1 MLEKDTRYCHNY
13 SSVVFPH
20 KELEEKKKNKLK
32 RTKEEAEKDEEN
44 EEEIILD
51 TENAENE
58 EIKLSQTL
66 IQKKRKLKKMDCDML
81 RNNDVDRA
89 NSTDNKVHN
98 KPEEVKHVESIV
110 IDDEEPMDEGNQDT
124 NKDTNADDK
133 LEEKLDD
140 KLEEK
145 LEGKID
151 EKVEDVKE
159 EKKEVQRAKKPD
171 EPLEASSVDGVKE
184 GSHASSDLGFPSLE
198 AGSDEAVEN

>member
-1 MLEKDTRYCHNY
+1 MLQKDTRYCHNY
-13 SSVVFPH
+13 SCVVFPH

-51 TENAENE
+51 GEEE
-58 EIKLSQTL
+58 EIKLSQNV
-66 IQKKRKLKKMDCDML
+66 IQKKRKLKKMDCEMVK
-81 RNNDVDRA
+81 NSDVDRA
-89 NSTDNKVHN
+89 NSSDSKVQ
-98 KPEEVKHVESIV
+98 KSEEIKHVESIV
-110 IDDEEPMDEGNQDT
+110 IDEEEPMDEGNQDT

-133 LEEKLDD
+133 MEEKVDD
-140 KLEEK
+140 
-145 LEGKID
+145 
-151 EKVEDVKE
+151 KVEDVKE